1 LHQRFDVALKE
12 SRAVGASEANA
23 ERDLLEA
30 RISRVQVECSREV
43 ERVRA
48 DAVTERSKADAVW
61 QDRLNKL
68 TEKVLFLLTQFFFQ
82 FYF

>member
-1 LHQRFDVALKE
+1 MHQRFDVALIE

-48 DAVTERSKADAVW
+48 DAIAERVKSDAVW
-61 QDRLNKL
+61 QDRINKL
-68 TEKVLFLLTQFFFQ
+68 TEKVRFVDLFCLPLLHF
-82 FYF
+82 